1 MKLEMKFAIYCRV
14 SKGDLNPENQK
25 IQLIEYAKQ
34 KKWTYEIFEE
44 IESTRKTRPI
54 KEDILRL
61 IREGKFDGILIYKL
75 DRWARS
81 LQELIM
87 NVTEITN
94 RGKQFVVL
102 TQPFDTTSSA
112 GMLMM
117 QILGAFA
124 EFEREIIRER
134 TIAGLDRARSKGI
147 KLGRPR
153 GSSKPI
159 IKDLQKVSE
168 YMGMGKS
175 EREIAE
181 MMKTSRYRVQR
192 AMETIKKINLS
203 NTGEGLLNQPVG

>member
-1 MKLEMKFAIYCRV
+1 MKVAIYCRV
-14 SKGDLNPENQK
+14 SKGDLNPANQR
-25 IQLIEYAKQ
+25 IQLEEYARQ
-34 KKWTYEIFEE
+34 KKWEYETFEE
-44 IESTRKTRPI
+44 IESSRKTRPI
-54 KEDILRL
+54 KEAILKG
-61 IREGKFDGILIYKL
+61 IREGKFDGVLIYKL

-94 RGKQFVVL
+94 RGKQFIVL

-134 TIAGLDRARSKGI
+134 TMAGLDRARAEGK

-153 GSSKPI
+153 KG
-159 IKDLQKVSE
+159 
-168 YMGMGKS
+168 
-175 EREIAE
+175 
-181 MMKTSRYRVQR
+181 
-192 AMETIKKINLS
+192 IKKQGRVYTLQE
-203 NTGEGLLNQPVG
+203 TPK

>member
-1 MKLEMKFAIYCRV
+1 MKFAIYCRV
-14 SKGDLNPENQK
+14 SRRDLHPENQK
-25 IQLIEYAKQ
+25 LQLVEHAENKG
-34 KKWTYEIFEE
+34 WDYEVFEE
-44 IESTRKTRPI
+44 IESTRKTRPV
-54 KEDILRL
+54 KEGILKDIRK
-61 IREGKFDGILIYKL
+61 GKFDGILIYKL

-102 TQPFDTTSSA
+102 TQNFDTTSAS

-134 TIAGLDRARSKGI
+134 TLAGLERAKAKGV

-153 GSSKPI
+153 K
-159 IKDLQKVSE
+159 
-168 YMGMGKS
+168 
-175 EREIAE
+175 A
-181 MMKTSRYRVQR
+181 
-192 AMETIKKINLS
+192 IKKQGRVYVLK
-203 NTGEGLLNQPVG
+203 EK